1 MKKLLARLVRQ
12 SPAVIVAML
21 ALFVALTGTAVATT
35 SAVITGKQIKNNS
48 ITGAD
53 VRNKSLTP
61 KDFRGSVRGPR
72 GLRGLAGPTGA
83 TGAQGAQGAQGP
95 QGGQGPQGPPG
106 PFPDPLQ
113 VGQTLRGSY
122 IVYDNDVVAGSLVT
136 TNIMFGFTL
145 PARPAVRYIAVGATA
160 PPQCPGTVLNPQAQ
174 AGYLCIYERLA
185 LNASP
190 GVTFVYDPTTNDFN
204 AASRFG
210 AVIVGSAIAG
220 GSLEL
225 DGSWAVTSAATTPT
239 AVAAAPTAR
248 SSGSGLVRP

>member
-1 MKKLLARLVRQ
+1 M
-12 SPAVIVAML
+12 IVAML
-21 ALFVALTGTAVATT
+21 ALFVAMGGTAIAAS
-35 SAVITGKQIKNNS
+35 SALITGKQIKNNS

-53 VRNKSLTP
+53 VKNKSLTP
-61 KDFRGSVRGPR
+61 RDFRGSVRGPR
-72 GLRGLAGPTGA
+72 GLRGPAGATGA

-95 QGGQGPQGPPG
+95 QGGQGAQGPPG

-122 IVYDNDVVAGSLVT
+122 IVYDNDVVAASLVT

-145 PARPAVRYIAVGATA
+145 PARPAVRYVAVGATA
-160 PPQCPGTVLNPQAQ
+160 PPECPGSVLDPRAQ

-185 LNASP
+185 LNANP
-190 GVTFVYDPTTNDFN
+190 TTFVYDPTTNDFN

-210 AVIVGSAIAG
+210 AVIVGSATAS

-248 SSGSGLVRP
+248 SSGSGLVLP